1 MQEPLGSEVI
11 VDIKVND
18 ELIKVKE
25 SPGFKLEVGDDVWL
39 SFDYNKLH
47 LFDEKTGEAII

>member
-1 MQEPLGSEVI
+1 VI

-25 SPGFKLEVGDDVWL
+25 SPDFRLEVGKDVWL

-47 LFDEKTGEAII
+47 LFDKKTGKAII